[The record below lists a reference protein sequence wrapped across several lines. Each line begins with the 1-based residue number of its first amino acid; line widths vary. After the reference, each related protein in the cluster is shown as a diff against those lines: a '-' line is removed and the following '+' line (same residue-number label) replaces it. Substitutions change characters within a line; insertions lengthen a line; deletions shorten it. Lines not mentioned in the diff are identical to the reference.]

1 MARRLARMAWAAGC
15 AALLAFAAAQPCPW
29 PDAPVPALAALVRA
43 YEPLLPRRVIWHGVD
58 PSAEHADDLRY
69 LHERGVLTSPPSA
82 ATLTDAEWVA
92 ALRVVAGWTGAAPP
106 TPAGGERW
114 RDDLQALSDALR
126 RSVRPLALVAWDEAD
141 RRSLAFLGLVWN
153 YSAYPRLIVSRP
165 DPAMAWDG
173 SLARAARTLDN
184 CAFAV
189 HDYVAAAEG
198 VARAL
203 FTRENQAVMYIV
215 ASEPDVRG
223 RWPAEIP
230 AGEEV
235 DVFSFEHPLL
245 EDVTSFAAV
254 FVGDAPPI
262 VTFLKLLPRVRTSL
276 WPTAVPYYLATPP
289 RAR

>member
-1 MARRLARMAWAAGC
+1 MTRHLLGFVLSTL
-15 AALLAFAAAQPCPW
+15 AALVGSAAAQSCPW

-43 YEPLLPRRVIWHGVD
+43 YEPLLPRRVIWHGGD
-58 PSAEHADDLRY
+58 ASAEHAEDLRY
-69 LHERGVLTSPPSA
+69 LYERGVLASPPTA
-82 ATLTDAEWVA
+82 GTLTDAEWVG
-92 ALRVVAGWTGAAPP
+92 ALRVVAGWTGATPPAPV
-106 TPAGGERW
+106 GGERW
-114 RDDLQALSDALR
+114 RDDLQALADALR
-126 RSVRPLALVAWDEAD
+126 RSVRPLALVAWDETD
-141 RRSLAFLGLVWN
+141 RRSLAFMGLVWN

-165 DPAMAWDG
+165 EPSVPWDG
-173 SLARAARTLDN
+173 SLARAARSLDS

-235 DVFSFEHPLL
+235 GVFAFDHPLL
-245 EDVTSFAAV
+245 EGVTSFAAV
-254 FVGDAPPI
+254 FVGDAAPI

-289 RAR
+289 RPR